1 MYAGW
6 IIADPNSLDAN
17 SWDYLSLFIYVPV
30 LLAIFGFAYIRR
42 FLTRSFWQYFFV
54 FMVMWDLW
62 YGFLLEDWSG
72 VLEQGVL
79 VLVLTI
85 GLILLF
91 TVPQYIAIFNYGYRD
106 KELWNEISS

>member
-1 MYAGW
+1 M
-6 IIADPNSLDAN
+6 L
-17 SWDYLSLFIYVPV
+17 
-30 LLAIFGFAYIRR
+30 
-42 FLTRSFWQYFFV
+42 
-54 FMVMWDLW
+54 MWDLW